1 MKGDFVLKTFCGKIG
16 FEQKGFKKM
25 FMGFIIIFLR
35 NLGSKNPMIFKK
47 KKYPIKVLL
56 IQKIYFIKFF
66 ERSSNVVKENFF
78 F

>member
-35 NLGSKNPMIFKK
+35 NLGTKNPMILRKRNIPLKFCSFKRF
-47 KKYPIKVLL
+47 ILL
-56 IQKIYFIKFF
+56 HFL
-66 ERSSNVVKENFF
+66 KEAPTW
-78 F
+78 